1 MKRSVK
7 EMQMQYQIAMDDE
20 GILLAAEKI
29 LLARLMR
36 QGKITDPTECCR
48 FLQAHCAHLDY
59 EVFGC
64 MFLDTR
70 HNILSVQDLFRGTLD
85 GAEIHP
91 REVAKAALAHNA
103 AAVVLYHNHPSG
115 DSEPSA
121 ADRAVTAR
129 LKQALALIDVR
140 IIDHIVV
147 GAGNCTSLAAR
158 GWV

>member
-7 EMQMQYQIAMDDE
+7 EVQLQYQIAMDDE
-20 GILLAAEKI
+20 GILFAAEQI
-29 LLARLMR
+29 LLARLLR
-36 QGKITDPTECCR
+36 KGKIADPTECCR
-48 FLQAHCAHLDY
+48 FLQAHCAHLEH

-64 MFLDTR
+64 VFLDTR
-70 HNILSVQDLFRGTLD
+70 HNVLSVQDLFRGTID

-91 REVAKAALAHNA
+91 REVCKAALAHNA
-103 AAVVLYHNHPSG
+103 AAVVLFHNHPSG
-115 DSEPSA
+115 NPEPSA

-129 LKQALALIDVR
+129 LKQALALIEVR

-147 GAGNCTSLAAR
+147 AAGECTSMAAR